1 MFTTYVVLFVV
12 SIGLFSFLGLA
23 NQWFGNFLNKINR
36 QKAGKIPV
44 GQVYK
49 TLLTMLIS
57 AIVALVFYL
66 FSITAT
72 AFLLL
77 LVLAGLFVV
86 GMLLINLYLH
96 SILLHKDA
104 KVLAEENTLEDNYQF
119 IKGLY

>member
-12 SIGLFSFLGLA
+12 SIGLFSFLELA

-36 QKAGKIPV
+36 QKAGKIPA
-44 GQVYK
+44 GLVYK
-49 TLLTMLIS
+49 TLLNVLIS
-57 AIVALVFYL
+57 GIVALVFYL

-77 LVLAGLFVV
+77 LVLAGMFVV
-86 GMLLINLYLH
+86 GMLLINLYLY
-96 SILLHKDA
+96 STVLHKEP
-104 KVLAEENTLEDNYQF
+104 KVLAEENALEDKYQF